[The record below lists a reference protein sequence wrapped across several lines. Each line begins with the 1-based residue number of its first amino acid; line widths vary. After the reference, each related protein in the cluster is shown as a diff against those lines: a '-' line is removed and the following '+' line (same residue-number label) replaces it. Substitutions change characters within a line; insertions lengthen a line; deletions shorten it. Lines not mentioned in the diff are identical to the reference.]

1 MMRGLRFLAWARS
14 PLRAEIGA
22 GRVKGRVIS
31 FGNYPSIVEEE
42 TIFERGAKGGFRTR
56 ERERFLAKEL
66 LNRNDSP
73 LVGCPS
79 SN

>member
-1 MMRGLRFLAWARS
+1 MIRGLRFLAWARS

-31 FGNYPSIVEEE
+31 FGNCPSIVEEE

-56 ERERFLAKEL
+56 EREREIPRERVIKSERFASG
-66 LNRNDSP
+66 RVS
-73 LVGCPS
+73 VF
-79 SN
+79 